1 MHFLNVFI
9 KLMTLSNTLQRTQ
22 LRLSQH
28 VGFTLIELM
37 ITLAIIGILS
47 AIALPSYTDSMR
59 KGKRA
64 EARAALVNLL
74 HQQERYLSQMNT
86 YETFPL
92 GAPATLPF
100 KAYSTVDS
108 NSSNSSHLLGARLC
122 QAQDAIIPT
131 KRDCIEVF
139 AEPQVNVFSDPQV
152 TSMAID
158 TQGRRTCTGT
168 NIDRCWK

>member
-1 MHFLNVFI
+1 M
-9 KLMTLSNTLQRTQ
+9 KPSNTLRRAQPR
-22 LRLSQH
+22 SNQH

-37 ITLAIIGILS
+37 ITVAIIGILG
-47 AIALPSYTDSMR
+47 AVALPVYTDSMR

-92 GAPATLPF
+92 GEPATLPF
-100 KAYSTVDS
+100 KAYSSADS
-108 NSSNSSHLLGARLC
+108 NSNNSSHLLGARLC
-122 QAQDAIIPT
+122 QAQGAVIPT

-139 AEPQVNVFSDPQV
+139 AEPQANVFSDPQV

-168 NIDRCWK
+168 SVDRCWK